1 MLIDQDIIPQ
11 HDVHRS
17 SILQPIYRCISPD
30 DIVCLDPGDK
40 FIVVMLTV
48 SKNTADLGH
57 KVLWMYCKTFEN
69 VVKQMADHHFLPQDG
84 QIAT

>member
-57 KVLWMYCKTFEN
+57 KVLWMYCKMFEN
-69 VVKQMADHHFLPQDG
+69 NCRTNIFQHPPSQVSECC
-84 QIAT
+84 